1 MPLRRGDVVLLDF
14 PFSDGTASK
23 VRPALTVQGDRDNV
37 RMTATIVV
45 LITKNLTRVD
55 VEPAQYRIDL
65 NSPVGRDAGLK
76 ADSAVICNHLF
87 TVPQNRIRRLI
98 GHLPDQ
104 AMRAID
110 QCLLAALDLTP
121 SSLGSSA
128 GGHTP

>member
-1 MPLRRGDVVLLDF
+1 MPLQRGDVVLLDF

-23 VRPALTVQGDRDNV
+23 VRPALIVQGDRDNV

-55 VEPAQYRIDL
+55 VEPTQYRIDL
-65 NSPVGRDAGLK
+65 NSAVGRDAGLQ
-76 ADSAVICNHLF
+76 ADSAVVCHHLF
-87 TVPQNRIRRLI
+87 TVPQSRIRRLI
-98 GHLPDQ
+98 GHLPLQ

-121 SSLGSSA
+121 SSRASSA